1 MLEHATRLCR
11 QVVLLDTVMMVQAG
25 LRAPTNVQR
34 RVHVRGRP
42 VHDLAEFGPVVDL
55 LERHLFHR
63 RARDNQAVVVDVA
76 DVVERAVERLQM
88 AGAYVRGL
96 VRLGAQQVHLH
107 LQRRVGELAH
117 DLRLGGDLGGHE
129 VEDEHAQRTDVLVQR
144 AVLGHDKNVLALE
157 LRSGRKGV
165 GNTNGHGC
173 SLRVSCSYGTTS
185 GPIRASTSPSDAVS
199 GQITP
204 KVEIKACPKNLRR
217 FSLAKW

>member
-1 MLEHATRLCR
+1 MLEHAARLCR
-11 QVVLLDTVMMVQAG
+11 QVVLLNTVVVIQAR

-34 RVHVRGRP
+34 RVHVCGGP
-42 VHDLAEFGPVVDL
+42 IHDLAEFGPVVDL
-55 LERHLFHR
+55 LERHLLHR
-63 RARDNQAVVVDVA
+63 RARDDQAVVVDVA
-76 DVVERAVERLQM
+76 DVVERTVERLQV

-144 AVLGHDKNVLALE
+144 AVLGHDKDVLALE
-157 LRSGRKGV
+157 LRGGREGV
-165 GNTNGHGC
+165 GDANGHGC

-185 GPIRASTSPSDAVS
+185 GPIRASTSLSDAVS
-199 GQITP
+199 GPNHP
-204 KVEIKACPKNLRR
+204 KSRD
-217 FSLAKW
+217 